1 MLTLRLAV
9 VHSLP
14 SAIRLEEAI
23 VPDRFWS
30 FAERC
35 VEPAP
40 PTNPNAILS
49 AVATALIRP
58 VVMLSRRYGAIAECV
73 FADLTSP
80 RLTERSLTRIPPTK
94 AAVLNGLTSTSG
106 QRTYDHAIRQFVA
119 WYCSEPR
126 LAFNRTVVLRYRIQ
140 LEQRGYA
147 AQVKSRIKESGV

>member
-58 VVMLSRRYGAIAECV
+58 VVMLSSPLWCDRGVCLRRLDIAAPNGAKPNTHT
-73 FADLTSP
+73 ADQ
-80 RLTERSLTRIPPTK
+80 

-106 QRTYDHAIRQFVA
+106 QRTYDHAIRQFAA